1 MSVSG
6 RPSRFALRGLVGPQS
21 GVAPQRVVRVD
32 ERLNV
37 RRGFLVDPGREEAL
51 GLVDVAGPRGTV
63 VHVHGDLDVL
73 GILLAGGQILDLLQA
88 GLVGLAGR
96 HAAVDGDGAGVGD
109 CAAAGAGVEDLAG
122 GAGAAAEEAGVLI
135 VLGVVLRVEHLDKTL
150 DLLVVGS
157 VVLVEVAD
165 VQDDLGHLV
174 DGVVAA
180 LRRGAVAGNAVHVDA
195 DLHTAAVAAIDAA
208 VGRLGGDDEL
218 DLAAGVFRAVE
229 VFIDDGLP
237 AHAVAV
243 LFLHGADDH
252 DLVALG
258 DEAQI
263 LHDLRAVG
271 RGGHAA
277 LLVGAAAAVDD
288 VVGLIALDRD
298 RPSSFRG
305 CRCRRYRCGSRWR

>member
-1 MSVSG
+1 
-6 RPSRFALRGLVGPQS
+6 
-21 GVAPQRVVRVD
+21 
-32 ERLNV
+32 
-37 RRGFLVDPGREEAL
+37 
-51 GLVDVAGPRGTV
+51 
-63 VHVHGDLDVL
+63 VL
-73 GILLAGGQILDLLQA
+73 GI
-88 GLVGLAGR
+88 
-96 HAAVDGDGAGVGD
+96 
-109 CAAAGAGVEDLAG
+109 
-122 GAGAAAEEAGVLI
+122 
-135 VLGVVLRVEHLDKTL
+135 VLRVEHLDKTL

-165 VQDDLGHLV
+165 VEDDLGHLV

-180 LRRGAVAGNAVHVDA
+180 LGRGAVAGDAVHIDA

-218 DLAAGVFRAVE
+218 DLAAGVLGAVE

-243 LFLHGADDH
+243 LLLHGADDH

-288 VVGLIALDRD
+288 LVGLVALIGVGRPVLAVADADGIDVGVDGDDLVAAAHPADDVSELVKLDLVIAQLFHLGGDALDDALFLAGLGRNGD
-298 RPSSFRG
+298 HVAQEFCHIGAVAFGSFLDCIKVHKMG
-305 CRCRRYRCGSRWR
+305 ASYNLNDCRISTF